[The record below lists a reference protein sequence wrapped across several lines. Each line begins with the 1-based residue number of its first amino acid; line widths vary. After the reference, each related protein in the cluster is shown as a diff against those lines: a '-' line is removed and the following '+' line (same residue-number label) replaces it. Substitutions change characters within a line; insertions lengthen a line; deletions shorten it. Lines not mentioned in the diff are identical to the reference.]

1 MESEN
6 QSLELSDADFDRLL
20 DDPDAVWSLVKA
32 VDERMSAGAEGRFRL
47 AMRPFNWVFGCRCR
61 DLELEEL
68 DTEGDRK
75 YHERQEAGR

>member
-32 VDERMSAGAEGRFRL
+32 VDERMSAGAEGRFQR
-47 AMRPFNWVFGCRCR
+47 AMSPFRWVFDCRCSKR
-61 DLELEEL
+61 A
-68 DTEGDRK
+68 RPN
-75 YHERQEAGR
+75 GRSLSTNA

>member
-6 QSLELSDADFDRLL
+6 QSLELSDADFDRLM

-32 VDERMSAGAEGRFRL
+32 VDERMSAGAEGRFQR
-47 AMRPFNWVFGCRCR
+47 AMSPFRWVFDCRCR
-61 DLELEEL
+61 EIQQDERE
-68 DTEGDRK
+68 DAADRK